1 MPTSEAFTQ
10 RRLFMAEKQED
21 PKATVTVGGRA
32 AKTWHVFNRPNATA
46 AVTWLNSPPA
56 QQAGEA
62 MVSNRSDGTVDA
74 YAFF

>member
-1 MPTSEAFTQ
+1 
-10 RRLFMAEKQED
+10 MADQHEDAKHQQD
-21 PKATVTVGGRA
+21 PKATGGAGVLGKSWR
-32 AKTWHVFNRPNATA
+32 VYNRPNAAA

-62 MVSNRSDGTVDA
+62 FASNRSDGTVDA

>member
-1 MPTSEAFTQ
+1 M
-10 RRLFMAEKQED
+10 EKQEQHPPD
-21 PKATVTVGGRA
+21 PKKSTGAGA
-32 AKTWHVFNRPNATA
+32 LAKQWHVFNRPNAAA

-62 MVSNRSDGTVDA
+62 AIGCGHNGTVDA

>member
-1 MPTSEAFTQ
+1 MD
-10 RRLFMAEKQED
+10 KQEQHPQD
-21 PKATVTVGGRA
+21 PKKTHGA
-32 AKTWHVFNRPNATA
+32 AGALAKQWHVFNRPNAAA

-62 MVSNRSDGTVDA
+62 AIGCGPNGTVDA